1 MTQVHFRCSNA
12 QGEFID
18 RHSAAIADFAELRD
32 HASSVVHSLVMKPG
46 TEDWRDWSLHV
57 ADDLGDEILVVPFA
71 SVLGKPH

>member
-18 RHSAAIADFAELRD
+18 PRSTAIADLAELRD
-32 HASSVVHSLVMKPG
+32 HASSLVRSLVMKPG
-46 TEDWRDWSLHV
+46 KEDWRDWCLFV
-57 ADDLGDEILVVPFA
+57 ADDLGELILVVPFA